1 MRLGAAGERSF
12 TYDRAESAARAFFR
26 QPGAEAA
33 LAWAADA
40 DLVYVSGITLAI
52 FSAGERRRLA
62 DLAAQVR
69 ERGGA
74 VAFDPNLRPALW
86 PSILDAQAAILA
98 FSRHIDIALP
108 SLEDHAALFGP
119 ASAEVAARVW
129 QATGATEVVVKA
141 GAAGAFVLAGDQH
154 AFAPAEAAARVID
167 TTGAGDAFNAA
178 YLAARRLH
186 GATIAACGARRRGAG
201 GRGGGLARRD
211 RALAGGASG
220 RDSSLRGPAALPA
233 RRARRT
239 CGWYAGVRLRLA
251 VVEVFVLEPDIIR
264 MLHRPPGGQR
274 PGPRTWSIAP
284 GVEDAPPEGRDR
296 AGRWRFLP
304 NRALTLDEVADLRW
318 SSPPSGFA

>member
-1 MRLGAAGERSF
+1 VELVTPRLVLFGEGMVEQRADGTVGYGGDVVNTAVYLARLGARPALMTAVGDDAESAALVAAWAAEGIDVAQVLRDPARRVGRYAVRLGADGERSF

-40 DLVYVSGITLAI
+40 GLVYVSGITLAI

-98 FSRHIDIALP
+98 FSRQIDIALP

-154 AFAPAEAAARVID
+154 ALAPAETAARVID

-186 GATIAACGARRRGAG
+186 GATIGAAARAGA
-201 GRGGGLARRD
+201 
-211 RALAGGASG
+211 ALAAEVVAWPGA
-220 RDSSLRGPAALPA
+220 
-233 RRARRT
+233 
-239 CGWYAGVRLRLA
+239 
-251 VVEVFVLEPDIIR
+251 
-264 MLHRPPGGQR
+264 
-274 PGPRTWSIAP
+274 IAP
-284 GVEDAPPEGRDR
+284 RPVGVGA
-296 AGRWRFLP
+296 
-304 NRALTLDEVADLRW
+304 
-318 SSPPSGFA
+318 